1 MPTHVGTYDLITLQ
15 PRERW
20 TPRGGRVTEPRTKM
34 LNTSVATFTATLR
47 SNGYAYE
54 VEPLG
59 ESPFSIVTTLAVQE
73 DATDTTVLADLWELD
88 GNDLEKSIWE
98 LPKVKQQMEAI
109 TDLTDRA
116 TVRNDIEG
124 IVRGEVEYSWS
135 DASSFS
141 RDVYDGLIKSLIAG
155 VEAFPVS
162 TYVLRRTITLPSNT
176 ALAPAFQYSNQIFT
190 TASLVGYETTI
201 PSNLRSALPVGYW
214 QKKTPT
220 AAQQSDGR
228 WVYRVEYWWA
238 AEFDEFLYETAI

>member
-1 MPTHVGTYDLITLQ
+1 MPTHVGTYDLITLT

-34 LNTSVATFTATLR
+34 LNTSVAAFTATLR

-73 DATDTTVLADLWELD
+73 DATDTTILADLWELD

-98 LPKVKQQMEAI
+98 LPKVKEQMEAI

-116 TVRNDIEG
+116 TVRNDIEA

-201 PSNLRSALPVGYW
+201 PANLRTALPVGYW

-220 AAQQSDGR
+220 AAQQNDGR

-238 AEFDEFLYETAI
+238 AEFDEFLYEAAL

>member
-1 MPTHVGTYDLITLQ
+1 MATHVGTYDLITLQ

-20 TPRGGRVTEPRTKM
+20 TPRGGRVSEPRTKM
-34 LNTSVATFTATLR
+34 LNASVAAFTATLR

-98 LPKVKQQMEAI
+98 LPKVKEQMEAI

-116 TVRNDIEG
+116 AVRNDVEA

-176 ALAPAFQYSNQIFT
+176 ALAPAFDYSNKIFT

-201 PSNLRSALPVGYW
+201 PTNLRSALPVGYW

-238 AEFDEFLYETAI
+238 SEFDEFLYETAI

>member
-34 LNTSVATFTATLR
+34 LNTSVAAFTATLR

-73 DATDTTVLADLWELD
+73 DATDTTILADLWELD

-98 LPKVKQQMEAI
+98 LPKVKEQMEAI

-116 TVRNDIEG
+116 TVRNDIEA

-201 PSNLRSALPVGYW
+201 PANLTSALPVGYW

-238 AEFDEFLYETAI
+238 AEFDEFLYEAAI

>member
-1 MPTHVGTYDLITLQ
+1 MATHVGTYDLITLQ

-20 TPRGGRVTEPRTKM
+20 TPRGGRVSEPRTKM
-34 LNTSVATFTATLR
+34 LNTSVAAFTATLR

-98 LPKVKQQMEAI
+98 LPKVKEQMEAI

-116 TVRNDIEG
+116 AVRNDVEA

-176 ALAPAFQYSNQIFT
+176 ALAPATDYANKILT

-201 PSNLRSALPVGYW
+201 PTNQNSALPVGYW

-238 AEFDEFLYETAI
+238 SEFDEFLYETAI

>member
-1 MPTHVGTYDLITLQ
+1 MATHVGTHDLITLQ

-34 LNTSVATFTATLR
+34 LNTSVAAFTANLR
-47 SNGYAYE
+47 DQGYSYE

-59 ESPFSIVTTLAVQE
+59 ESPFSIVTTLSVQE
-73 DATDTTVLADLWELD
+73 DATETTILADLWELD

-98 LPKVKQQMEAI
+98 LPKVKEQMEAI
-109 TDLTDRA
+109 TDIGDRA
-116 TVRNDIEG
+116 AVRNGIEA
-124 IVRGEVEYSWS
+124 IVRGGVEYSWS

-162 TYVLRRTITLPSNT
+162 TYVLRRTITLPART
-176 ALAPAFQYSNQIFT
+176 TLAPAFEYSNKIFT
-190 TASLVGYETTI
+190 SASLVAYETTI
-201 PSNLRSALPVGYW
+201 PSNLVSALPAGYW

-238 AEFDEFLYETAI
+238 QEFDEFLYETAI

>member
-1 MPTHVGTYDLITLQ
+1 MATHTGTYNFISLT

-20 TPRGGRVTEPRTKM
+20 TPRGGRVSEPRTKM
-34 LNTSVATFTATLR
+34 LNTSVASFTASLR

-73 DATDTTVLADLWELD
+73 DATETTVLADLWELD

-98 LPKVKQQMEAI
+98 LPKVKTEI
-109 TDLTDRA
+109 NKTTDLTERSA
-116 TVRNDIEG
+116 IRYNIEQF
-124 IVRGEVEYSWS
+124 VRGEGTEGATTPANF
-135 DASSFS
+135 DPE
-141 RDVYDGLIKSLIAG
+141 VYTALLKSLISG
-155 VEAFPVS
+155 VESFPVS
-162 TYVLRRTITLPSNT
+162 TYVLRRTITLPANT
-176 ALAPAFQYSNQIFT
+176 ALAPAFDYSNQIFT
-190 TASLVGYETTI
+190 TTTLLNYETTI
-201 PSNLRSALPVGYW
+201 PGNLKNTLPAGYW

-238 AEFDEFLYETAI
+238 EEFDEFLYETAL